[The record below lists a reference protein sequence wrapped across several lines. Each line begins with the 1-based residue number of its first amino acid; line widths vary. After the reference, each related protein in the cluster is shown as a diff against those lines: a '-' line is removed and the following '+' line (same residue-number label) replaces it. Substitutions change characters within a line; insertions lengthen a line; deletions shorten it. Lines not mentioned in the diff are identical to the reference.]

1 MTRGQNNIY
10 SLIIIFDYV
19 DLLLVIDF
27 SVFLFLQVLELF
39 FVYLSIFVS
48 FLYVHHRLVGSRELK
63 VIYQIN

>member
-27 SVFLFLQVLELF
+27 SVFLFLQVLEL
-39 FVYLSIFVS
+39 L
-48 FLYVHHRLVGSRELK
+48 LVCSS
-63 VIYQIN
+63 